1 MMKTKAPMPKTEVS
15 EQAESAETWGGEQRA
30 EDLRAAAI
38 KEVPG
43 MLSVLLGIAND
54 ASSAGGPRVAAARS
68 VCELAG
74 QLGPAKELPEPL
86 SDKDISQM
94 SLAELEAF
102 ISEGQRSLGIKARPG
117 C

>member
-94 SLAELEAF
+94 SLAELETF
-102 ISEGQRSLGIKARPG
+102 ISEGQKSLGIKPRPG
-117 C
+117 Y